1 MLEEELNAILKSL
14 CADGACYLAPTDD
27 VFADALPPGGFDRPY
42 YAAHRHWT
50 HVEMIRLLR
59 GKPALNV
66 NGSWLPLEDG
76 RLRVFLPGTLHTE
89 HYLRPEIGYELMWLT
104 IVSGGI
110 NLHRTGY
117 TPLRGYFQSREHLR
131 ITSPAA
137 EDLWRCATES
147 SPSRPRLHY
156 LLMESLDH
164 ALRHRDLGIDA
175 TDYRADVL
183 EEIKRYLEENYWKP
197 LLLADLGAMA
207 HLSPPYLN
215 RLFRDRYGLSLHDC
229 LSQLRME
236 RSAKL
241 LRENLSLPIGKV
253 AASAGM
259 ADQRYFSRCFRRV
272 FGVTPG
278 EYRAGKLGKAE

>member
-1 MLEEELNAILKSL
+1 MLEEELNGILRSL
-14 CADGACYLAPTDD
+14 CAEGACYLAP
-27 VFADALPPGGFDRPY
+27 ADCKFDHALPPGGFERPY
-42 YAAHRHWT
+42 YPAHCHWT

-59 GKPALNV
+59 GTLALSV

-76 RLRVFLPGTLHTE
+76 RLRVFLPGTFHTE
-89 HYLRPEIGYELMWLT
+89 HYLRPDAGYELMWLT

-117 TPLRGYFQSREHLR
+117 IPGRGYFQSREHLR

-175 TDYRADVL
+175 TNYRADVL
-183 EEIKRYLEENYWKP
+183 EEIKSYLEEHYWRP
-197 LLLADLGAMA
+197 LSLADLGAMTN
-207 HLSPPYLN
+207 LSPPYLN
-215 RLFRDRYGLSLHDC
+215 RLFRDSYGMSLHDY
-229 LSQLRME
+229 LSKLRMG

-253 AASAGM
+253 AASVGIP
-259 ADQRYFSRCFRRV
+259 DQRYFSRCFRSV

-278 EYRAGKLGKAE
+278 EYRAGKLDKAE

>member
-1 MLEEELNAILKSL
+1 MLEEELNGILRSL
-14 CADGACYLAPTDD
+14 CAEGACYLAPADGGS
-27 VFADALPPGGFDRPY
+27 ADALPPGGFERPY
-42 YAAHRHWT
+42 YPAHCHWT

-59 GKPALNV
+59 GKLALNV
-66 NGSWLPLEDG
+66 NGSWQLLADG

-89 HYLRPEIGYELMWLT
+89 HCLRPEVGYELMWLT

-110 NLHRTGY
+110 NIHRTGY
-117 TPLRGYFQSREHLR
+117 IPGRGYFQSREHLR

-156 LLMESLDH
+156 LLMEILDH
-164 ALRHRDLGIDA
+164 TLRHRDLGIDA
-175 TDYRADVL
+175 TNYRADVL
-183 EEIKRYLEENYWKP
+183 EEIKSYLEENYWKQ
-197 LLLADLGAMA
+197 LSLADLGAMTN
-207 HLSPPYLN
+207 LSPPYLN
-215 RLFRDRYGLSLHDC
+215 RLFRDRYGMSLHDY
-229 LSQLRME
+229 LSKLRMG

-253 AASAGM
+253 AASVGI

-278 EYRAGKLGKAE
+278 EFRAEKLDK